1 MKFRDLAIGNVNDDI
16 NFFFTLCES
25 MDKFLVEN
33 DHDARS
39 TKLSRSLPGSV
50 FHRVHPFLPD

>member
-1 MKFRDLAIGNVNDDI
+1 MKFRDLAIGSVNDDI
-16 NFFFTLCES
+16 NFCES

-39 TKLSRSLPGSV
+39 TKLSRPLPGSV